1 MSYIEKGIILTIEGE
16 ADRNEN
22 LTKARVQSKTAEG
35 TTTLPLTIPWYLR
48 GSMGM
53 LAKGTEVVYALF
65 DDATGVI
72 LARMDGNWEGKM
84 EETQLFIDLKD
95 TTATVQGS
103 IDVSDGIT
111 GENSVINS
119 MKATTIEVN
128 TLTGNSITDSGVRLA
143 HHTHGGVTSGG
154 SDTGE
159 PNGGSGT

>member
-53 LAKGTEVVYALF
+53 LEKGTEVVYALF

-84 EETQLFIDLKD
+84 EETQLFIDIMD

-111 GENSVINS
+111 ADNIT
-119 MKATTIEVN
+119 AQ
-128 TLTGNSITDSGVRLA
+128 SITDSGVRLA
-143 HHTHGGVTSGG
+143 THTHGGVESGG
-154 SDTGE
+154 FNTSS
-159 PNGGSGT
+159 PNGGNAS

>member
-53 LAKGTEVVYALF
+53 LEKGTEVVYALF

-84 EETQLFIDLKD
+84 EETQLFIDLMD

-111 GENSVINS
+111 G
-119 MKATTIEVN
+119 
-128 TLTGNSITDSGVRLA
+128 GSITDSGVRLA
-143 HHTHGGVTSGG
+143 HHTHSGVTSGS

-159 PNGGSGT
+159 PNGGSGS

>member
-16 ADRNEN
+16 TDRNEN
-22 LTKARVQSKTAEG
+22 PTKARVQSKTAEG

-48 GSMGM
+48 GSMGS
-53 LAKGTEVVYALF
+53 LTKGTEVVYALF

-84 EETQLFIDLKD
+84 EETQLFIDLMS

-111 GENSVINS
+111 GDN
-119 MKATTIEVN
+119 
-128 TLTGNSITDSGVRLA
+128 LTAKSITDSGVRLA
-143 HHTHGGVTSGG
+143 HHTHGGVASGS
-154 SDTGE
+154 SDTRE
-159 PNGGSGT
+159 PNGGSVP

>member
-22 LTKARVQSKTAEG
+22 PTKARVQSKTAEG

-53 LAKGTEVVYALF
+53 LKKGTEVVYALF

-84 EETQLFIDLKD
+84 EETQLFIDLMD

-143 HHTHGGVTSGG
+143 YHTHGGVTSGG

-159 PNGGSGT
+159 PNGGNGS

>member
-1 MSYIEKGIILTIEGE
+1 MSCIEKGIILTIEGE
-16 ADRNEN
+16 ADRNGN

-53 LAKGTEVVYALF
+53 LEKGTEVVYALF

-84 EETQLFIDLKD
+84 EETQLFLDLMD

-111 GENSVINS
+111 GD
-119 MKATTIEVN
+119 T
-128 TLTGNSITDSGVRLA
+128 ITDSGVRLA
-143 HHTHGGVTSGG
+143 THTHGGVESGG
-154 SDTGE
+154 SNTSH
-159 PNGGSGT
+159 PNGGSES

>member
-16 ADRNEN
+16 FDRNEN
-22 LTKARVQSKTAEG
+22 LTQARVQSKTAEG

-53 LAKGTEVVYALF
+53 LEKGTEVVYALF

-84 EETQLFIDLKD
+84 EETQLFIDLMD

-111 GENSVINS
+111 GDNSVIRS
-119 MKATTIEVN
+119 MEATTIDVD
-128 TLTGNSITDSGVRLA
+128 TLTGDSITDSGVRLA
-143 HHTHGGVTSGG
+143 NHTHGGVEPGG
-154 SDTGE
+154 SSTGE
-159 PNGGSGT
+159 PNGGSGS